1 MDARMDV
8 LYFLA
13 DYCYITITSNLPL
26 KNPIKTRNWKSEEGG
41 GWPSGFGRRLFSS
54 SSMIQRSRVQI
65 TLMAEMVFVYYL

>member
-41 GWPSGFGRRLFSS
+41 GGRVVLVAGYSAAAAWSKGPGFK
-54 SSMIQRSRVQI
+54 
-65 TLMAEMVFVYYL
+65 

>member
-41 GWPSGFGRRLFSS
+41 GGRVVLVAGYS
-54 SSMIQRSRVQI
+54 
-65 TLMAEMVFVYYL
+65 AAAA